1 MHELFLTTNPGRRV
15 ELREPPPPPAP
26 PPPAAST
33 TLTPKEL
40 AVLELLAE
48 GYSYL
53 NTAGQL
59 DITINTVRNHVRRIY
74 EKLGV
79 HTKSEAVL
87 VAFQRGL
94 LTT

>member
-1 MHELFLTTNPGRRV
+1 MVHELTSGFRITERD
-15 ELREPPPPPAP
+15 ESPAFEHVIV
-26 PPPAAST
+26 
-33 TLTPKEL
+33 LTPKEK
-40 AVLELLAE
+40 AVLALLAE

-87 VAFQRGL
+87 KAVRRGL
-94 LTT
+94 LA